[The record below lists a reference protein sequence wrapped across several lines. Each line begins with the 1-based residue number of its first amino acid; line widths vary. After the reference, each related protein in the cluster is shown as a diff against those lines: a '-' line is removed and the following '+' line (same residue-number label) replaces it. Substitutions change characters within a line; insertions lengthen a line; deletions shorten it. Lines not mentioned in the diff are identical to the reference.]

1 MYYLIVRPQSANQA
15 SHSIMLMQQRTILK
29 LADGLPQQLQFKGQQ
44 DTNKLMLFSIP
55 DGSYTFQI
63 QVKSLTPNFFPKV
76 YVKYYED
83 IEKEVRAWS
92 SLLGDPLGTLFAKV
106 GTTNLAS

>member
-1 MYYLIVRPQSANQA
+1 
-15 SHSIMLMQQRTILK
+15 
-29 LADGLPQQLQFKGQQ
+29 
-44 DTNKLMLFSIP
+44 MLFSIP

-83 IEKEVRAWS
+83 IEKEVKGMEFPPGGPSGYFICKNWDYKLGIMSYQEKFDNIKGGKAGLALSMIDSSVSRAPS
-92 SLLGDPLGTLFAKV
+92 DI
-106 GTTNLAS
+106 